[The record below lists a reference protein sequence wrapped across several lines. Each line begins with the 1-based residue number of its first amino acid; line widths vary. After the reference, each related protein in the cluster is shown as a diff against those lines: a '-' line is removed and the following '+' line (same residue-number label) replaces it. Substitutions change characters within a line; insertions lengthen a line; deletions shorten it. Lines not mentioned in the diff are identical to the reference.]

1 MKIYYKGNKLTEI
14 LILTVAII
22 VAVVAMIIFKK
33 SIWLILPYIILEG
46 VILYFLLNFHYMIEN
61 QIIKIKYGFY
71 TCKEI
76 PIRSLR
82 KIIIKDIQKGEP
94 ENSPHRL
101 EIHYGL
107 NKIQIVM
114 PVETV
119 SFVENIER
127 LRPDIVII

>member
-46 VILYFLLNFHYMIEN
+46 VLLYFLLNFHYMIEN

-82 KIIIKDIQKGEP
+82 KIIIKDKQKGEP

>member
-82 KIIIKDIQKGEP
+82 KIIIKDKQKGEL

>member
-82 KIIIKDIQKGEP
+82 KIIIKDKQKGEP
-94 ENSPHRL
+94 ENSPRRL

>member
-1 MKIYYKGNKLTEI
+1 
-14 LILTVAII
+14 
-22 VAVVAMIIFKK
+22 
-33 SIWLILPYIILEG
+33 
-46 VILYFLLNFHYMIEN
+46 MIEN

-82 KIIIKDIQKGEP
+82 KIIIKDKQKGEP

>member
-82 KIIIKDIQKGEP
+82 KIIIKDKQKGEP
-94 ENSPHRL
+94 ENSSHRL